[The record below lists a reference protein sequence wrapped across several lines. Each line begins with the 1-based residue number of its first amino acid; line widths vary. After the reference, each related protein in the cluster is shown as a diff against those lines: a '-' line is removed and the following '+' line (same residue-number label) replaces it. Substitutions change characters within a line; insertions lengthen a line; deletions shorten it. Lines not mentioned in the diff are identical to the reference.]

1 MDNMF
6 SVASR
11 VSLKVVPASHLFLSI
26 THTRNVD
33 RFLKVVSDIKF
44 NHTVK
49 YNHNLPV
56 LK

>member
-33 RFLKVVSDIKF
+33 RFLKVVSDIKL